1 MPRIG
6 PGGSPLT
13 RGTATRPA
21 TDVQH
26 RALVPD
32 EEAQQLDE
40 PGAVEST
47 GRAVGRRLNG
57 DRIADASDREPLLTP
72 QVRAEY
78 HPRGTPGGAM
88 TEQPRRG
95 MRCQA
100 RHARHPPH
108 GAARGAAAGIGE
120 HEIGVRPPAHQPQQ
134 RFDVRPLDP
143 RIFAHELLEFG
154 QLHLHG
160 CRQAQAF
167 HEQFVSELAEPI
179 FDGGI
184 EILDRLEDGERD
196 DAVHHGARN
205 LPRGA
210 LLRNSLCL
218 TSLLLKPMTN
228 ALPDLKRESFER
240 EALVHLDVL
249 YRVALRLSGNPSDA
263 DDLVQETMLK
273 AYRAWD
279 QYEKGTNAKAWLLTI
294 LRHAFIN
301 EYRRRT
307 RHPETV
313 DLDKIEPY
321 AVFPEVQDE
330 DPQGAFFD
338 RIVDDEVLRAIDQL
352 PVAFRETLVLSDVEG
367 MSYQEIAG
375 ILEIPVGTV
384 KSRLFRARQLL
395 QGKLYDYAVEMG
407 YIKGSPA

>member
-1 MPRIG
+1 MG
-6 PGGSPLT
+6 
-13 RGTATRPA
+13 
-21 TDVQH
+21 
-26 RALVPD
+26 
-32 EEAQQLDE
+32 
-40 PGAVEST
+40 
-47 GRAVGRRLNG
+47 
-57 DRIADASDREPLLTP
+57 
-72 QVRAEY
+72 
-78 HPRGTPGGAM
+78 
-88 TEQPRRG
+88 
-95 MRCQA
+95 
-100 RHARHPPH
+100 
-108 GAARGAAAGIGE
+108 
-120 HEIGVRPPAHQPQQ
+120 
-134 RFDVRPLDP
+134 
-143 RIFAHELLEFG
+143 
-154 QLHLHG
+154 
-160 CRQAQAF
+160 AQALD
-167 HEQFVSELAEPI
+167 EQFVCELREPV
-179 FDGGI
+179 FHGSI

-205 LPRGA
+205 LLPGA
-210 LLRNSLCL
+210 LLRNLQCL

-228 ALPDLKRESFER
+228 AAPDLKRESFER

-375 ILEIPVGTV
+375 ILGIPVGTV